1 MLLFT
6 LHMAILGIIEVG
18 KNGFYDFAK
27 GNFIYIIFFFIYLLL
42 DVWILRATFL
52 PVIKISE
59 KGISAISLF
68 RNRHMSW
75 DEIKTVKLLKAS
87 NRRSGGK
94 LGSAWGSF
102 EITDEA
108 ETKGNAMTNKVVRVN
123 TFIVVSKVN
132 YKTPPSLSLSG
143 QLLTHEKITIA
154 EEIAFA
160 YESKAW
166 DIIQTRCAIY
176 GHQFKTAE
184 NQG

>member
-59 KGISAISLF
+59 KGISAYAIVW
-68 RNRHMSW
+68 NRHMSW
-75 DEIKTVKLLKAS
+75 EEIKTVKLLKAS
-87 NRRSGGK
+87 NRRSGGAF
-94 LGSAWGSF
+94 GSAWVSF

-108 ETKGNAMTNKVVRVN
+108 ETKGNAMTNKGVRVN

-132 YKTPPSLSLSG
+132 YKTPPPLSLSG
-143 QLLTHEKITIA
+143 QLLTHEKITTA

-166 DIIQTRCAIY
+166 DVIQTRCASD
-176 GHQFKTAE
+176 GHQFEKTE
-184 NQG
+184 NQS